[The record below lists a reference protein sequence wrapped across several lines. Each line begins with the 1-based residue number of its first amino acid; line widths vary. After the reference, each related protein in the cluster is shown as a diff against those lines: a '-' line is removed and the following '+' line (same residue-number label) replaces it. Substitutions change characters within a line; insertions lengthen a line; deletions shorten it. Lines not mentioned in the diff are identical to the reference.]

1 MQENPVKG
9 SIKCISENML
19 PTISSR
25 IKKKKKQKS
34 FELFLMKP
42 LNVRVTQLTFSRST
56 STIETLEERVKYI
69 QR

>member
-9 SIKCISENML
+9 SIKCVSENML
-19 PTISSR
+19 PTISYR
-25 IKKKKKQKS
+25 KKKKKQKS

-42 LNVRVTQLTFSRST
+42 LIVRVTQLTFSRST

>member
-9 SIKCISENML
+9 SIKCVSENML
-19 PTISSR
+19 PTTSSR
-25 IKKKKKQKS
+25 IKKKQKS